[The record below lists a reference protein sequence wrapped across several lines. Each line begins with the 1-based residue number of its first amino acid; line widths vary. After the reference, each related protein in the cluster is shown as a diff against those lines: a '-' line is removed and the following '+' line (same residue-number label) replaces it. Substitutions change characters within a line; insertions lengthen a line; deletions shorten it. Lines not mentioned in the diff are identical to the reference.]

1 MSDEVPHANR
11 ARSLPATQN
20 ESEVEIQM
28 TIGPTNVRDAQKQYL
43 EYLDALKDGQKAVID
58 AVEFWSNAFES
69 SVGKPAMHRS
79 PEQLASPRDLVEG
92 AFNFAER
99 LVAAQKE
106 FALALVDA
114 ATLDRS

>member
-1 MSDEVPHANR
+1 
-11 ARSLPATQN
+11 
-20 ESEVEIQM
+20 M
-28 TIGPTNVRDAQKQYL
+28 TTNSPTNVQDAQKQYL

-69 SVGKPAMHRS
+69 SVGKPAMRRR
-79 PEQLASPRDLVEG
+79 PEQLPSSREMIES
-92 AFNFAER
+92 AFSFAEN

-114 ATLDRS
+114 AALKTS

>member
-1 MSDEVPHANR
+1 MSGDIAASGVVSDHAEI
-11 ARSLPATQN
+11 
-20 ESEVEIQM
+20 ESEVEKQM
-28 TIGPTNVRDAQKQYL
+28 TMSSPTNVRDAQKQYL

-69 SVGKPAMHRS
+69 SVGKPATRRS
-79 PEQLASPRDLVEG
+79 PEQLPSSREVVEG
-92 AFNFAER
+92 AFGLAER

-114 ATLDRS
+114 AALKTS